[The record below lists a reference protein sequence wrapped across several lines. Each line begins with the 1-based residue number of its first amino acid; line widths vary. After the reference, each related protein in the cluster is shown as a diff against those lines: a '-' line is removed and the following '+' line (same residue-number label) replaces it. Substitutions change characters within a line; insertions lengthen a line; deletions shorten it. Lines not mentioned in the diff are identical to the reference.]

1 MHCVWSVMI
10 MINARCNKLDQT
22 VISKMIDEKF
32 ISWAEL
38 ARMAGIS
45 SATIFAIKAG
55 RRNASF
61 RTIRKIADALG
72 VEPKDIV
79 KG

>member
-1 MHCVWSVMI
+1 MI
-10 MINARCNKLDQT
+10 SARTEKVAFNVVDRLIN
-22 VISKMIDEKF
+22 EKF

>member
-1 MHCVWSVMI
+1 MI
-10 MINARCNKLDQT
+10 SARTEKVDFNVVDRLIN
-22 VISKMIDEKF
+22 EKF

-55 RRNASF
+55 RRNDSF

>member
-1 MHCVWSVMI
+1 MI
-10 MINARCNKLDQT
+10 SARTEKVDFNVVDRLIN
-22 VISKMIDEKF
+22 EKF

-55 RRNASF
+55 
-61 RTIRKIADALG
+61 
-72 VEPKDIV
+72 
-79 KG
+79 

>member
-1 MHCVWSVMI
+1 MI
-10 MINARCNKLDQT
+10 SARTEKVDFNVIDRLIN
-22 VISKMIDEKF
+22 EKF

>member
-1 MHCVWSVMI
+1 MI
-10 MINARCNKLDQT
+10 SARTEKVDFNIVDRLIN
-22 VISKMIDEKF
+22 EKF

>member
-1 MHCVWSVMI
+1 MI
-10 MINARCNKLDQT
+10 SARTEKVDFNVVDRIIN
-22 VISKMIDEKF
+22 EKF

-72 VEPKDIV
+72 VEPKDII

>member
-1 MHCVWSVMI
+1 MI
-10 MINARCNKLDQT
+10 SARTEKVDFNVVDRLIN
-22 VISKMIDEKF
+22 EKF

-72 VEPKDIV
+72 VETKDIV

>member
-1 MHCVWSVMI
+1 MI
-10 MINARCNKLDQT
+10 SARTEKVDFNVVERLIN
-22 VISKMIDEKF
+22 EKF

>member
-1 MHCVWSVMI
+1 MI
-10 MINARCNKLDQT
+10 SARTEKVDFNVVDRIINEKL
-22 VISKMIDEKF
+22 

>member
-1 MHCVWSVMI
+1 MI
-10 MINARCNKLDQT
+10 SARTEKVDFNVVDRIIN
-22 VISKMIDEKF
+22 EKF

>member
-1 MHCVWSVMI
+1 MI
-10 MINARCNKLDQT
+10 SARTEKVDFNVVDRLIN
-22 VISKMIDEKF
+22 EKF

>member
-1 MHCVWSVMI
+1 MI
-10 MINARCNKLDQT
+10 SARTEKVDFNVVDRLIN
-22 VISKMIDEKF
+22 EKF

-55 RRNASF
+55 RRNSSF

>member
-1 MHCVWSVMI
+1 MI
-10 MINARCNKLDQT
+10 SARTEKVDFNVVDRLIN
-22 VISKMIDEKF
+22 EKF

-79 KG
+79 KGSR

>member
-1 MHCVWSVMI
+1 

>member
-1 MHCVWSVMI
+1 MI
-10 MINARCNKLDQT
+10 SARTEKVDFNVVDRLINEN
-22 VISKMIDEKF
+22 F

>member
-1 MHCVWSVMI
+1 MI
-10 MINARCNKLDQT
+10 SARTEKVDFNVVDRLIN
-22 VISKMIDEKF
+22 EKF

-45 SATIFAIKAG
+45 SATIFAIKTG

>member
-1 MHCVWSVMI
+1 MI
-10 MINARCNKLDQT
+10 SARTEKVDFNVVDRLIN
-22 VISKMIDEKF
+22 EKF

-61 RTIRKIADALG
+61 RTIREIADALG

>member
-1 MHCVWSVMI
+1 MI
-10 MINARCNKLDQT
+10 SARTEKVDFNVVDKLIN
-22 VISKMIDEKF
+22 EKF

>member
-1 MHCVWSVMI
+1 MI
-10 MINARCNKLDQT
+10 SARTEKVDFNVVDRIIN
-22 VISKMIDEKF
+22 EKF

-72 VEPKDIV
+72 VKPKDIV

>member
-1 MHCVWSVMI
+1 MI
-10 MINARCNKLDQT
+10 SARTEKVDFNVVDRLIN
-22 VISKMIDEKF
+22 EKF

-55 RRNASF
+55 RQNASF

>member
-1 MHCVWSVMI
+1 MI
-10 MINARCNKLDQT
+10 SARTEKVDFNVVDRLIN
-22 VISKMIDEKF
+22 EKF

-38 ARMAGIS
+38 ARMAEIS

>member
-1 MHCVWSVMI
+1 MI
-10 MINARCNKLDQT
+10 SARAERVDSNVVDRLIN
-22 VISKMIDEKF
+22 EKF

>member
-1 MHCVWSVMI
+1 
-10 MINARCNKLDQT
+10 MINARTEKVDFNVVDRL
-22 VISKMIDEKF
+22 INEKF

>member
-1 MHCVWSVMI
+1 MISVRTEKVDFNVVDRL
-10 MINARCNKLDQT
+10 IN
-22 VISKMIDEKF
+22 EKF

>member
-1 MHCVWSVMI
+1 MI
-10 MINARCNKLDQT
+10 SARTEKVGFNVVDGLING
-22 VISKMIDEKF
+22 KF

>member
-1 MHCVWSVMI
+1 MI
-10 MINARCNKLDQT
+10 SARTEKVDFNVVDRLIN
-22 VISKMIDEKF
+22 EKF

-45 SATIFAIKAG
+45 SATIF
-55 RRNASF
+55 ASF

>member
-1 MHCVWSVMI
+1 MI
-10 MINARCNKLDQT
+10 SARTEKVDFNVVDRIIN
-22 VISKMIDEKF
+22 EKF

-38 ARMAGIS
+38 ARIAGIS

>member
-1 MHCVWSVMI
+1 MSARTEKVDFNVVDRL
-10 MINARCNKLDQT
+10 IN
-22 VISKMIDEKF
+22 EKF

>member
-1 MHCVWSVMI
+1 MI
-10 MINARCNKLDQT
+10 SARTEKVDFNVVDRIIN
-22 VISKMIDEKF
+22 EKF

-45 SATIFAIKAG
+45 SATIFAKKAG